1 MISSLMNG
9 RRRMDLLF
17 LNAGPLAH
25 LAPVGQTGALA
36 GHALTD
42 REALTYDAGKG
53 ILIRGDVIAKIA
65 DSDDLQEEF
74 APGVKLA
81 GAAPNRLDGAPT
93 PNSKP
98 LEVWDLA
105 GKAVIPGLIDAHTHL
120 LWSGDR
126 SNEVAL
132 RQKGLSYRE
141 IAEMGGGIGKTV
153 SATRRSTMEEL
164 VSEGSRRIQVAM
176 RNGTTFLEAKSGYGL
191 STESELR
198 LLSAAAE
205 LGKNTPI
212 KLAHTWL
219 GAHATPP
226 GGERTSYVDEILTE
240 QLPAVLEQ
248 GIATSADVF
257 CEEGW
262 FTLEETELICRA
274 AGAGGLDIRL
284 HVDEF
289 ADCGGAGLAA
299 ELGAV
304 TADHAAH
311 SSDADRQACH
321 DSGTLQ
327 GFLPGTPYVLGL
339 DHWPPFQKCI
349 DEGWAWSLASDFN
362 PNCHSLSLP
371 FAASL
376 AVHRCGV
383 HPLAALVGCSRNAGV
398 GLSHPAGRPLGTLEV
413 GGPASLNILWGEE
426 LDGWCLTPGQSPFLA
441 TLCEGAPL
449 NWWN

>member
-9 RRRMDLLF
+9 RRCMDLLL

-25 LAPVGQTGALA
+25 LAPVGHRGPLA
-36 GHALTD
+36 GGDIVDRTILTHG
-42 REALTYDAGKG
+42 AGQG
-53 ILIRGDVIAKIA
+53 ILIRGDLIVAIAESA
-65 DSDDLQEEF
+65 ELQQEF
-74 APGVKLA
+74 ASGVTL
-81 GAAPNRLDGAPT
+81 GGTIPNRLETG
-93 PNSKP
+93 P

-105 GKAVIPGLIDAHTHL
+105 GKAVIPGLVDAHTHL

-132 RQKGLSYRE
+132 RQQGHSYRE

-153 SATRRSTMEEL
+153 SATRRSTLEEL
-164 VSEGSRRIQVAM
+164 VMDGFRRTQVALG
-176 RNGTTFLEAKSGYGL
+176 NGTTFLEAKSGYGL

-198 LLSAAAE
+198 LLAAADA
-205 LGKNTPI
+205 LAKRTP
-212 KLAHTWL
+212 LQLSHTWL

-226 GGERTSYVDEILTE
+226 GGKQDSYVEEILSD

-248 GIATSADVF
+248 GIASSADVF

-262 FTLEETELICRA
+262 FTLQETEDICRA
-274 AGAGGLDIRL
+274 SMDGGLEIRL

-289 ADCGGAGLAA
+289 SNCEGAALAA

-311 SSDADRQACH
+311 SSESARQACH
-321 DSGTLQ
+321 DAGTLQ

-376 AVHRCGV
+376 AVHRCGID
-383 HPLAALVGCSRNAGV
+383 PLATLVGCSRNAGV
-398 GLSHPAGRPLGTLEV
+398 GLRHSDGRPLGTIEV

-441 TLCEGAPL
+441 TLCEGAIM
-449 NWWN
+449 NWSDKAIQ

>member
-9 RRRMDLLF
+9 RRGMDLL
-17 LNAGPLAH
+17 LLDAGVLAH
-25 LAPVGQTGALA
+25 LAPSGQEGAIA
-36 GHALTD
+36 GQPILD
-42 REALTYDAGKG
+42 REALTYDSGKG
-53 ILIRGDVIAKIA
+53 ILIRNGMIEAVA
-65 DSDDLQEEF
+65 DSEELQEEF
-74 APGVKLA
+74 APEVKLS
-81 GAAPNRLDGAPT
+81 GGSVNQVST
-93 PNSKP
+93 SS

-105 GKAVIPGLIDAHTHL
+105 GRAIIPGLVDAHTHL

-132 RQKGLSYRE
+132 RQQGHSYRE
-141 IAEMGGGIGKTV
+141 IADMGGGIGKTV
-153 SATRRSTMEEL
+153 SATRRSTLEQLVEEGL
-164 VSEGSRRIQVAM
+164 RRTQVALG
-176 RNGTTFLEAKSGYGL
+176 NGTTFLEAKSGYGL

-198 LLSAAAE
+198 LLAAAE
-205 LGKNTPI
+205 KLSKQTTLPI
-212 KLAHTWL
+212 SHTWL

-226 GGERTSYVDEILTE
+226 GGERSTYVEEILSE

-262 FTLEETELICRA
+262 FTLEETEQICRA
-274 AGAGGLDIRL
+274 STEGGLQIRL

-289 ADCGGAGLAA
+289 GDCGGAGLAA

-304 TADHAAH
+304 TADHAAF
-311 SSDADRQACH
+311 SSDTDRQACH
-321 DSGTLQ
+321 EGGTLQ

-376 AVHRCGV
+376 AVHRSNID
-383 HPLAALVGCSRNAGV
+383 PLAALVACTRNAGV
-398 GLSHPAGRPLGTLEV
+398 GLDHPAGLPLGTIEV
-413 GGPASLNILWGEE
+413 GGPASLNILWGGE
-426 LDGWCLTPGQSPFLA
+426 LDGWCQTPGQSPFLA
-441 TLCEGAPL
+441 TFCEGVKL
-449 NWWN
+449 N